1 MSDPQWQLIVYDIRD
16 IKRLRKVHGLLKRCA
31 FALQASVFAWHG
43 TSSELERLKQA
54 LAEVIDPSVDDV
66 RGYPL
71 LAEHD
76 IIWWGKK
83 PLPAG
88 LYIEG
93 FPTLECRE
101 ALGQDTR

>member
-1 MSDPQWQLIVYDIRD
+1 MSDTQWQLIVYDIRD

-31 FALQASVFAWHG
+31 FALQASVFVWQG
-43 TSSELERLKQA
+43 SPRQLQQLKSELARL
-54 LAEVIDPSVDDV
+54 IDPKVDDV

-71 LAEHD
+71 PAEHD
-76 IIWWGKK
+76 IVWWGKK

-88 LYIEG
+88 LHIEG

-101 ALGQDTR
+101 AFRHYNC

>member
-16 IKRLRKVHGLLKRCA
+16 IKRLRKVHSLLKRCA

-43 TSSELERLKQA
+43 TPRQLQQLKSELA
-54 LAEVIDPSVDDV
+54 SIIDPKVDDV

-88 LYIEG
+88 LHIEG

-101 ALGQDTR
+101 AFGHDDC